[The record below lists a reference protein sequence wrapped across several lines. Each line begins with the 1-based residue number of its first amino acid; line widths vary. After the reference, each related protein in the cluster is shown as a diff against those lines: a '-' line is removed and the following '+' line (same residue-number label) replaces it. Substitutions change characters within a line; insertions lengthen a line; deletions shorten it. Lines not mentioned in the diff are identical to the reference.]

1 MVLSEE
7 EITKLFR
14 VRKTLMQMLKDRG
27 YYVGDLDIE
36 MSRNQFRN
44 KYGDNMKRED
54 LVINKA
60 MRNNSSDQVEFHA
73 IQ

>member
-1 MVLSEE
+1 
-7 EITKLFR
+7 
-14 VRKTLMQMLKDRG
+14 MLKDRG